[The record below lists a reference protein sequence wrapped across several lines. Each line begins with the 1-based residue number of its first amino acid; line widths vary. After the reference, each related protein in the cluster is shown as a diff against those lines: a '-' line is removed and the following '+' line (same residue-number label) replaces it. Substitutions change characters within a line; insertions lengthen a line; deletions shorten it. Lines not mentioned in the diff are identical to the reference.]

1 VAPLRGAVGDVQG
14 AIAAVDLSF
23 LRTELEDLHRELIEE
38 IEALRPSALLGELV
52 TAAEQVLERAAGFDP
67 LAPVRQVV
75 DDMKA
80 AIDAVVTRF
89 RPTVLFAPI
98 LAAYD
103 HILELAGG
111 LDVRALLDPIIAALG
126 DIEVQLEEGLQ
137 DAAAALTRLQEALP

>member
-1 VAPLRGAVGDVQG
+1 MLLPDLL
-14 AIAAVDLSF
+14 IAEHETGQP
-23 LRTELEDLHRELIEE
+23 RYREMYDRI
-38 IEALRPSALLGELV
+38 
-52 TAAEQVLERAAGFDP
+52 
-67 LAPVRQVV
+67 
-75 DDMKA
+75 
-80 AIDAVVTRF
+80 VTRF

-111 LDVRALLDPIIAALG
+111 LDVRALLDPIIAALA